1 MKKRI
6 LSILL
11 AVCLVL
17 TMFPMT
23 ALSLGE
29 DGAASTEQP
38 TVQYTV
44 LNGSGGFSG
53 EGHANL
59 FDGDVTTKWCVT
71 MRGTLFVIFKTD
83 SPVFVSGFDITTA
96 NDNANETGRNP
107 KNWTL
112 YACNDYLAGG
122 LQPEEGTT
130 ASNDEETTASY
141 GEDPSFID
149 GGNTGAVDDSSAT
162 WVPIYSVTN
171 DTVL

>member
-1 MKKRI
+1 
-6 LSILL
+6 
-11 AVCLVL
+11 
-17 TMFPMT
+17 
-23 ALSLGE
+23 
-29 DGAASTEQP
+29 
-38 TVQYTV
+38 
-44 LNGSGGFSG
+44 
-53 EGHANL
+53 
-59 FDGDVTTKWCVT
+59 

-96 NDNANETGRNP
+96 NDNAEETGRNP

-122 LQPEEGTT
+122 SQPEEGTT

-171 DTVL
+171 DTVLQDENYTE